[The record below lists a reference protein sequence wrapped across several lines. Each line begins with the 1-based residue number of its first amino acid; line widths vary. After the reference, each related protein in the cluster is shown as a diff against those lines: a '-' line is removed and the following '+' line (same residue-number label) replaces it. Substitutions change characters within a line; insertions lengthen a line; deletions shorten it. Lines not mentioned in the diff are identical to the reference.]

1 MAIYSSILAWRIP
14 WTEEPGGLQSWGR
27 KESDMTEGLT
37 LSLSFLFHFLSKP
50 GEYGQAVRREDC
62 EHLEPQKHELELGVA
77 ELRGQEEW
85 RSLPSF
91 KGLPAI

>member
-1 MAIYSSILAWRIP
+1 M
-14 WTEEPGGLQSWGR
+14 
-27 KESDMTEGLT
+27 
-37 LSLSFLFHFLSKP
+37 
-50 GEYGQAVRREDC
+50 GQAVRREDC